1 MTSSPT
7 LFQPLASEAISPES
21 ASLAP
26 KLCRSCP
33 HAPLVF
39 SETLSRERD
48 LSLTDQEEFQR
59 LKEKIV
65 DLEGKVQRLTQ
76 DLFGKKSERGLLAPP
91 SDVLPAQEASA
102 SLQETPPPPSP
113 GEIREMMALEEPDPT
128 KRKRGQQPGKKSSG
142 RTRHPDLPRKV
153 EILTPDHTRCSSCQ
167 APFTLFGSPEETE
180 VIEIEVRPYTRLI
193 RRPHYRKTCSCP
205 GTPKSVT
212 APPVP
217 RLVPRGKIGISLWS
231 LILTDKFRTNRP
243 TFRLL
248 ADLKERG
255 LDLAQGTVTDGLK
268 KITPLFAPLYEA
280 VVAKSR
286 TASLSQADETRF
298 PVYSDEADS
307 TSGAS
312 KTPHRWWLWVILTME
327 TVVYVLD
334 PSRSAKVPMAHFAQS
349 VGTLVVDRYSA
360 YKYAAARIVGLVLA
374 FCWAHARRDFVRAF
388 VSDRRTKPWAHAWL
402 GRIRLLYRLA
412 KDPVARIKNR
422 DRIVLHLA
430 HMKEVAETDVLSPTL
445 PAPCK
450 KAVKSLI
457 NHWDGL
463 TYFLDHPEVP
473 LDNNASERTFRHAV
487 QGRKNF
493 RGAGSL
499 WSADLFVFLSSL
511 FATWSLHG
519 LNIHTTLTDYLTVCA
534 NLGSAPK
541 DLSPWLPWTMEKERK
556 DFLSR
561 PLPPDSS

>member
-7 LFQPLASEAISPES
+7 LFQPPTSEAISPES

-193 RRPHYRKTCSCP
+193 RRIR
-205 GTPKSVT
+205 
-212 APPVP
+212 
-217 RLVPRGKIGISLWS
+217 
-231 LILTDKFRTNRP
+231 
-243 TFRLL
+243 
-248 ADLKERG
+248 
-255 LDLAQGTVTDGLK
+255 
-268 KITPLFAPLYEA
+268 FAP
-280 VVAKSR
+280 
-286 TASLSQADETRF
+286 
-298 PVYSDEADS
+298 
-307 TSGAS
+307 
-312 KTPHRWWLWVILTME
+312 
-327 TVVYVLD
+327 
-334 PSRSAKVPMAHFAQS
+334 
-349 VGTLVVDRYSA
+349 
-360 YKYAAARIVGLVLA
+360 
-374 FCWAHARRDFVRAF
+374 
-388 VSDRRTKPWAHAWL
+388 
-402 GRIRLLYRLA
+402 
-412 KDPVARIKNR
+412 
-422 DRIVLHLA
+422 
-430 HMKEVAETDVLSPTL
+430 KES
-445 PAPCK
+445 
-450 KAVKSLI
+450 
-457 NHWDGL
+457 
-463 TYFLDHPEVP
+463 
-473 LDNNASERTFRHAV
+473 
-487 QGRKNF
+487 
-493 RGAGSL
+493 
-499 WSADLFVFLSSL
+499 
-511 FATWSLHG
+511 
-519 LNIHTTLTDYLTVCA
+519 
-534 NLGSAPK
+534 
-541 DLSPWLPWTMEKERK
+541 
-556 DFLSR
+556 
-561 PLPPDSS
+561 